1 MSDNYEMTCQELDA
15 ITLTYLSKLEEYMQ
29 VCNETANHF
38 QQGFLDLAHAKYTMG
53 TRTISRYSYDSRMKA
68 SLKVE
73 IENDLVCVMDDNKE
87 KEEQVEGLRN
97 RHQKEQIQSKDD
109 SKDESNDTKK
119 KNRDPLYW
127 FGLLV
132 SPSLRTSQKH
142 FSLATER
149 LIDQVNRIKELREL
163 EIKYK
168 ELMEKKGK

>member
-1 MSDNYEMTCQELDA
+1 MSDNYEMTCQELDT
-15 ITLTYLSKLEEYMQ
+15 ITSTYLSKLEEYMQ
-29 VCNETANHF
+29 MCNETANHF
-38 QQGFLDLAHAKYTMG
+38 QQTWLMQSIQWEQELFRVIHMTVFN
-53 TRTISRYSYDSRMKA
+53 R
-68 SLKVE
+68 E
-73 IENDLVCVMDDNKE
+73 IENDLVCVMNDNKE

-109 SKDESNDTKK
+109 SKDESNDTKM
-119 KNRDPLYW
+119 KNHDPLYW

-168 ELMEKKGK
+168 ELMEKKEK

>member
-1 MSDNYEMTCQELDA
+1 
-15 ITLTYLSKLEEYMQ
+15 
-29 VCNETANHF
+29 
-38 QQGFLDLAHAKYTMG
+38 
-53 TRTISRYSYDSRMKA
+53 
-68 SLKVE
+68 
-73 IENDLVCVMDDNKE
+73 MDDNKE

-142 FSLATER
+142 FSLGTKTY
-149 LIDQVNRIKELREL
+149 INRDMLLTVCFSNRKVDWSSE
-163 EIKYK
+163 
-168 ELMEKKGK
+168 